1 MSDEFRK
8 IPRSYTQEI
17 QNTERQSRKRVV
29 EGIHDSERDFG
40 SRYEEKN
47 TDRPNWIRISVISLV
62 SLGLATVGV
71 LVFKAR
77 HAAPAQDAGPKP
89 KLVADSPLLDSRKGN
104 WKGGSPREVA
114 ERFLAA
120 TTDEERLRWVKDPLA
135 TADIMKR
142 FYQDGPGKTLK
153 VTKLTQLP
161 QNIASQDSHARFAV
175 SMDDGSA
182 RLLCVPFHENGEGKV
197 DFKCYSL
204 YGTATWKALLD
215 GSATKSDEVRV
226 IIERSNYYNG
236 EFTDEKKWLS
246 LVATSPDLEDIAYF
260 YVPRDRPEMGR
271 LLSDPLKGGARFTL
285 GIESIGKSYERRQFA
300 ITRALRGGWL
310 SE

>member
-17 QNTERQSRKRVV
+17 QKTQRESQKKVV

-40 SRYEEKN
+40 SRHEEKN
-47 TDRPNWIRISVISLV
+47 TDRPNWLRISLISLV

-77 HAAPAQDAGPKP
+77 HEAPAQDAAPEP
-89 KLVADSPLLDSRKGN
+89 KLVEDSPLLDSSKGN
-104 WKGGSPREVA
+104 WKGGSPKEVA

-120 TTDEERLRWVKDPLA
+120 TTNEERLRWVKDPEA
-135 TADIMKR
+135 TAEIMQR
-142 FYQDGPGKTLK
+142 FYQDGPGKSLK

-182 RLLCVPFHENGEGKV
+182 RLLCVPFHESGECKV

-215 GSATKSDEVRV
+215 GSATKSDEIRV

-246 LVATSPDLEDIAYF
+246 LVATSPDLEDIAYL
-260 YVPRDRPEMGR
+260 YLPRDRPEMGA
-271 LLSDPLKGGARFTL
+271 LLSHPLNGGARFTL
-285 GIESIGKSYERRQFA
+285 GIESIGKSYKRRQFA
-300 ITRALRGGWL
+300 VTQVLRGGWL